1 MNIHKPHLR
10 QFTIRQSFTRS
21 LIGGFLG
28 LGIASSI
35 PLIGAFWVGNGDRL
49 ICQREKYFEGKCEF
63 IRERFLDHT
72 RVAFPLSALTA
83 KVTRSVEPD
92 DEGKYCYFPT
102 IVVEKTFSTRI
113 LTSCSETDANWVVS
127 EINQFIS
134 ASTEE
139 KLHLHPLDWR
149 HILLAGSPFILCGL
163 LLVALMIR
171 NSLSTCVFDLDRK
184 CFTIIR
190 KKWFRT
196 TDVEEYELN
205 IIAAV
210 NLETHDN
217 GMSIEEQI
225 IIKLKS
231 DQKIILPY
239 NDYNNQKLVSDLK
252 QFLNLR

>member
-21 LIGGFLG
+21 LIGGFVW

-35 PLIGAFWVGNGDRL
+35 PLIGAFLVGNGDRL
-49 ICQREKYFEGKCEF
+49 ICQREKSSEGKCEF

-72 RVAFPLSALTA
+72 RVAFPLSALTT
-83 KVTRSVEPD
+83 KVTRSVKPD

-102 IVVEKTFSTRI
+102 IVVQETFSTAI
-113 LTSCSETDANWVVS
+113 LTSCSEEDANWVVS

-134 ASTEE
+134 TSTEQ
-139 KLHLHPLDWR
+139 KLDLHPLDWR
-149 HILLAGSPFILCGL
+149 HILLGGSPFILFGL
-163 LLVALMIR
+163 LSAALIIR
-171 NSLSTCVFDLDRK
+171 NSLSISVFDLDRK
-184 CFTIIR
+184 CLTITR

-196 TDVEEYELN
+196 TQIEEYDLD

-225 IIKLKS
+225 IIKLES

-239 NDYNNQKLVSDLK
+239 NDYNNKKLVSDLQ